1 MQFEDEVL
9 TAVRCVHICQSR
21 GSHPHVNAISVRQCA
36 WISLL
41 LLVNFWVE
49 GFYMSDSLAC
59 FLTAFPLSQPGYHQ
73 TSLPVHK
80 ATLEMKFDLLGWLT
94 VTTTRPTIDLTTVWP
109 TEALAHTL
117 RNPAAL
123 SDNWLYFG
131 VFSSATLY
139 SRSLPYLFNLISSF
153 TFVCGRIPQ
162 CIKVHVRLCIFSRS
176 SLSHVV
182 CYGMVVC
189 VVWLLHAVFR
199 N

>member
-1 MQFEDEVL
+1 MCPNCISTESTWIPSNV
-9 TAVRCVHICQSR
+9 TPSSQSY
-21 GSHPHVNAISVRQCA
+21 PWN
-36 WISLL
+36 
-41 LLVNFWVE
+41 
-49 GFYMSDSLAC
+49 
-59 FLTAFPLSQPGYHQ
+59 
-73 TSLPVHK
+73 K
-80 ATLEMKFDLLGWLT
+80 KFDLLGWLT

-131 VFSSATLY
+131 MFSSATLY

-162 CIKVHVRLCIFSRS
+162 CIKVHVRFVSSHVL

-182 CYGMVVC
+182 CYGMGVC
-189 VVWLLHAVFR
+189 VWYDCYMQSSVTNTRLWLCFR
-199 N
+199 CSGLFLQPVTVSKWRGWRMKY